1 MLFLKR
7 QNFEACQ
14 EFLKRAESVAIKG
27 YYRALTLNNWAC
39 FYRSMGKL
47 RNSLRCLGEA
57 LEIETNL
64 RNYDNMANN
73 HLNLCVSICYNE
85 NLLSFNFPGRVVS
98 VGKT

>member
-7 QNFEACQ
+7 ENFEACQ
-14 EFLKRAESVAIKG
+14 EFLKRAESVAIQG

-57 LEIETNL
+57 LEIETGL
-64 RNYDNMANN
+64 RNFDNMADI
-73 HLNLCVSICYNE
+73 HLNLCVGTS
-85 NLLSFNFPGRVVS
+85 LTPGCLVS
-98 VGKT
+98 VGKAQGGHGS

>member
-1 MLFLKR
+1 MFNSAMLFLKR
-7 QNFEACQ
+7 ENFEACQ

-57 LEIETNL
+57 LDIETNL
-64 RNYDNMANN
+64 RNFDNMSDI
-73 HLNLCVSICYNE
+73 HLNLCVNF
-85 NLLSFNFPGRVVS
+85 LLF
-98 VGKT
+98 